1 LNKFFDENKA
11 GEGHGKKSLRG
22 GVFSMAS
29 RGVNIFV
36 QLGSTFVL
44 MRYFL
49 TPDDVGLVGMVTV
62 FTGLAPVLIDLG
74 TRDAAVQKS
83 RITQEEVSALFWL
96 TMAIGGALA
105 LLLVVCSPLIVAYY
119 HNEERLQS
127 IALISAITFIV
138 SAASCQHTALLRRA
152 MMFQEIAII
161 EVGANVVGST
171 GAIAIAFAGW
181 GYWALVLK
189 PIIAALFTLTVVF
202 YYCRWLPGIPRLT
215 EGVKEMLKFGLNVT
229 GFTMTDY
236 IGRAADRFAIGG
248 KGGTTELGYYTQA
261 FFVYDNTLGLLAI
274 SLHSVAVASL
284 SKLRDNLAELKRS
297 WAKALS
303 TLAFYA
309 MPAFA
314 LLAVTAQDIIV
325 LLLTDKWLYSGMI
338 VSVLALRGIPHVV
351 ERTLGWLHV
360 SAGRSDRWMRWG
372 VIGSITQIIALFC
385 GLPFGTM
392 GVATAYTISMYF
404 LFVPAIAYAGNP
416 LGIGAK
422 DVIRVVGPQLVGA
435 LASALF
441 GFELLYVVL
450 GDLHPLV
457 RVPILIVACLALYL
471 VILVGLF
478 KITHPLGVVR
488 NVVKDMAPRALA
500 RVPGFK
506 LAAAARK
513 D

>member
-1 LNKFFDENKA
+1 
-11 GEGHGKKSLRG
+11 
-22 GVFSMAS
+22 M
-29 RGVNIFV
+29 
-36 QLGSTFVL
+36 
-44 MRYFL
+44 
-49 TPDDVGLVGMVTV
+49 
-62 FTGLAPVLIDLG
+62 
-74 TRDAAVQKS
+74 
-83 RITQEEVSALFWL
+83 
-96 TMAIGGALA
+96 
-105 LLLVVCSPLIVAYY
+105 
-119 HNEERLQS
+119 
-127 IALISAITFIV
+127 
-138 SAASCQHTALLRRA
+138 
-152 MMFQEIAII
+152 
-161 EVGANVVGST
+161 
-171 GAIAIAFAGW
+171 AFAGW
-181 GYWALVLK
+181 HYWALVLK
-189 PIIAALFTLTVVF
+189 PIIAASFTLAAVC
-202 YYCRWLPGIPRLT
+202 YHCRWVPGIPRLT

-229 GFTMTDY
+229 GFTLTDY

-314 LLAVTAQDIIV
+314 LLAVTAQDFIV
-325 LLLTDKWLYSGMI
+325 LLLTDKWLNTGMI

-360 SAGRSDRWMRWG
+360 PAGRSDRWMRWG
-372 VIGSITQIIALFC
+372 VIGSIAQIGALFC

-392 GVATAYTISMYF
+392 GVATAYAISMYF
-404 LFVPAIAYAGNP
+404 LFIPAIAYAGHP

-422 DVIRVVGPQLVGA
+422 DVIRVVGPQMVGA

-441 GFELLYVVL
+441 GFELLYAVL
-450 GDLHPLV
+450 GELHPLL
-457 RVPILIVACLALYL
+457 RLPILIVACLALYL
-471 VILVGLF
+471 VIVVGLF

-500 RVPGFK
+500 RVPGFG

>member
-11 GEGHGKKSLRG
+11 GEGHGRKSLRG

-29 RGVNIFV
+29 RGINIFV

-74 TRDAAVQKS
+74 TRDAAVQKPK
-83 RITQEEVSALFWL
+83 ITHEEVSALFWL
-96 TMAIGGALA
+96 TMGIGAALA
-105 LLLVVCSPLIVAYY
+105 LLLVVCGPLIVA
-119 HNEERLQS
+119 HNKGEARLQN
-127 IALISAITFIV
+127 IALVSAITFLL

-152 MMFQEIAII
+152 MMFQEIAMI
-161 EVGANVVGST
+161 EVGANVVGSI
-171 GAIAIAFAGW
+171 GAIVIAFAGL

-189 PIIAALFTLTVVF
+189 PIIGALFTLVAVCC
-202 YYCRWLPGIPRLT
+202 YCRWTPGIPRLT
-215 EGVKEMLKFGLNVT
+215 EGVREMLRFGINVT
-229 GFTMTDY
+229 GFTLTDY
-236 IGRAADRFAIGG
+236 VGRSADRFAIGG
-248 KGGTTELGYYTQA
+248 KGGTSELGYYNQA

-284 SKLRDNLAELKRS
+284 SKLRDNLTELKRS

-314 LLAVTAQDIIV
+314 LLAVTAQDFIVV
-325 LLLTDKWLYSGMI
+325 LLTEKWLYTGVI

-360 SAGRSDRWMRWG
+360 PAGRSDRWMRWG
-372 VIGSITQIIALFC
+372 VMGSIAQLIALFC

-392 GVATAYTISMYF
+392 GVAVAYTVSMYF
-404 LFVPAIAYAGNP
+404 LFVPAIAYAGKP

-422 DVIRVVGPQLVGA
+422 DVIRTVGPQLIGA
-435 LASALF
+435 LACALF
-441 GFELLYVVL
+441 GFELLYAVL
-450 GDLHPLV
+450 GELHPLL
-457 RVPILIVACLALYL
+457 RLPILIAAIPAFYL
-471 VILVGLF
+471 VIVVGLF
-478 KITHPLGVVR
+478 KINQPLNVVR
-488 NVVKDMAPRALA
+488 NLVRDMAPRALA
-500 RVPGFK
+500 RMPGLK
-506 LAAAARK
+506 LAGAIRK

>member
-1 LNKFFDENKA
+1 MKAFFDENKA
-11 GEGHGKKSLRG
+11 GEGHGRKSLRG

-49 TPDDVGLVGMVTV
+49 TPDDVGLISMVTV

-83 RITQEEVSALFWL
+83 KITPEEVSALFWL
-96 TMAIGGALA
+96 TMGIGGTLA
-105 LLLVVCSPLIVAYY
+105 LLLAVCSPLIVAYN
-119 HNEERLQS
+119 HNEQRLQS
-127 IALISAITFIV
+127 IALVSAITFIL

-152 MMFQEIAII
+152 MMFQEIAMI
-161 EVGANVVGST
+161 EVGSNVIGSI
-171 GAIAIAFAGW
+171 GAILIAFAGG
-181 GYWALVLK
+181 GYWALVFK
-189 PIIAALFTLTVVF
+189 PIIAALCTLTAVC

-215 EGVKEMLKFGLNVT
+215 EGVKEMLRFGLNVT
-229 GFTMTDY
+229 GFTLTDY
-236 IGRAADRFAIGG
+236 VGRAADRFAIGG

-314 LLAVTAQDIIV
+314 LLAVTAQDFIV
-325 LLLTDKWLYSGMI
+325 LLLTEKWLYTGMI

-360 SAGRSDRWMRWG
+360 PAGRSDRWMRWG
-372 VIGSITQIIALFC
+372 VIGSVAQIIALLC

-404 LFVPAIAYAGNP
+404 LFVPAIAYAGQP

-435 LASALF
+435 LACALF
-441 GFELLYVVL
+441 GFELLYAVL
-450 GDLHPLV
+450 GELHPLL
-457 RVPILIVACLALYL
+457 RLPILIAACLALYL
-471 VILVGLF
+471 AIVVGLF
-478 KITHPLGVVR
+478 RITHPLDVAR
-488 NVVKDMAPRALA
+488 NVVRDMAPKALA

-506 LAAAARK
+506 LAGAARK